1 MAERL
6 FVLGISAYRPKLM
19 LGKAGARREF
29 DIPIGV
35 TCGWA
40 ESPAVAKEAALSLV
54 KREMPEAAGYRQ
66 HDAAVREIP
75 LARLQEWAQ
84 RAGYASPEE
93 TERLRDELARLKKRK
108 RGGREWVESDD
119 ESEVL
124 V

>member
-19 LGKAGARREF
+19 LGKGGARREF

-40 ESPAVAKEAALSLV
+40 ESPAIAKEAALSLV
-54 KREMPEAAGYRQ
+54 KREMPEEAGYRQ
-66 HDAAVREIP
+66 HEAAVREIP
-75 LARLQEWAQ
+75 TSRLEEWAL
-84 RAGYASPEE
+84 RSGWTSPEE
-93 TERLRDELARLKKRK
+93 TARLRAEIARLKKK
-108 RGGREWVESDD
+108 RRGREWVESDD